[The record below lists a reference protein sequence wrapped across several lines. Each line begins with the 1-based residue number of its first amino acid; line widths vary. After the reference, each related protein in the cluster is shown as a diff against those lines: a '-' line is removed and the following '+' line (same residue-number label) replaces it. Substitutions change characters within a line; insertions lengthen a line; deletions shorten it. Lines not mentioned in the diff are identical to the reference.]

1 MLIGLD
7 CAAPHLVFERYRDRM
22 PHVTAL
28 CERGT
33 FGPMRS
39 TIPPITVPAWL
50 SMVTGYD
57 PGELGVYGFR
67 NRRAGSY
74 ALDLVTADQVHQ
86 PRLWDRLSE
95 RGRSVSVLFVPP
107 TYPAAPV
114 RGQQVS
120 CFMTPDL
127 QGVWCYPPA
136 LARELTEAFGP
147 YQMDVEGFRQRPPA
161 DILADIQRMTRQH
174 FAIARHL
181 WQTRSPE
188 FMMLVEMGPD
198 RLHHAF
204 YRHMDSAH
212 PRHDPRHAFVNAG
225 PDYYALLDQEIGQ
238 LIALADDDTTIML
251 VSDHGARVMYGGIC
265 INQWLIDRGDLVLRT
280 PVTQPTP
287 FAQLDIDWSR
297 TRAWGEGGYYA
308 RVFLNVAGREPHG
321 VVTRADYAAERERLA
336 AALRELPC
344 PSNGPQVAHR
354 VLAPEET
361 YSRVNGLAPDLCAFF
376 GDLAYRSIGSV
387 GHGSWYVDD
396 NDTGED
402 SCNHDWNGIFA
413 IAGAGVTA
421 RGAIEGCSIYD
432 VAPTVLD
439 LFNMT
444 PPDDWTGTTQAA
456 RSTAHWIER

>member
-22 PHVTAL
+22 PNVTAL

-33 FGPMRS
+33 YGPMRS
-39 TIPPITVPAWL
+39 TIPPITVPAWM

-74 ALDLVTADQVHQ
+74 DLDLVTAADVQQ
-86 PRLWDRLSE
+86 PRLWERLGE
-95 RGRSVSVLFVPP
+95 HGKRVSVLFVPP
-107 TYPAAPV
+107 TYPAQPV
-114 RGQQVS
+114 RGQLVS

-127 QGVWCYPPA
+127 EGLWCYPST
-136 LARELTEAFGP
+136 LARELTDKFGD
-147 YQMDVEGFRQRPPA
+147 YKMDVEGFRQRSPIDIRA
-161 DILADIQRMTRQH
+161 DIEAMTRQH

-181 WQTRSPE
+181 WQTRSPD

-204 YRHMDSAH
+204 YRHMDDAH
-212 PRHDPRHAFVNAG
+212 PRHDPQSPFVNVGA
-225 PDYYALLDQEIGQ
+225 DYYALLDEEIGR

-251 VSDHGARVMYGGIC
+251 VSDHGARVMHGGIC
-265 INQWLIDRGDLVLRT
+265 VNQCLIDRGDLVLRT
-280 PVTQPTP
+280 PVSQPTP
-287 FAQLDIDWSR
+287 FSRLDIDWSR
-297 TRAWGEGGYYA
+297 TRAWAEGGYYA
-308 RVFLNVAGREPHG
+308 RVFLNVQGREPNG
-321 VVTRADYAAERERLA
+321 VIAQRDFAAERDRLA
-336 AALRELPC
+336 DALRALPC
-344 PSNGPQVAHR
+344 PSFGPQIEHR
-354 VLAPEET
+354 VVTPEQA
-361 YSRVNGLAPDLCAFF
+361 YPRANGLPPDLCAFF

-387 GHGSWYVDD
+387 GHGGWYVDD

-413 IAGAGVTA
+413 IGGAGVIA
-421 RGAIEGCSIYD
+421 RGALDRCSIYD

-439 LFNMT
+439 LFGIT
-444 PPDDWTGTTQAA
+444 PPNDWTGVSQAGTTTP
-456 RSTAHWIER
+456 RGSLE

>member
-22 PHVTAL
+22 PHLSAL

-39 TIPPITVPAWL
+39 TMPPITVPAWL

-67 NRRAGSY
+67 SRRASSY
-74 ALDLVTADQVHQ
+74 ALDLVTAADVPQ
-86 PRLWDRLSE
+86 PRLWDRLGE
-95 RGRSVSVLFVPP
+95 RGHRVSVLFVPP
-107 TYPAAPV
+107 TYPAQPV
-114 RGQQVS
+114 RGQLVS

-127 QGVWCYPPA
+127 DAQWCYPAA
-136 LARELTEAFGP
+136 LASEITERFGP
-147 YQMDVEGFRQRPPA
+147 YRFDVEGFRARPPTE
-161 DILADIQRMTRQH
+161 ILADIEAMTRQH

-181 WQTRSPE
+181 WQTRSPD

-212 PRHDPRHAFVNAG
+212 PRHDPQSAYIDVGA
-225 PDYYALLDQEIGQ
+225 DYYALLDEEIGET
-238 LIALADDDTTIML
+238 IALADNDTTIMV

-265 INQWLIDRGDLVLRT
+265 VNQWLIDRGYLALRT
-280 PVTQPTP
+280 PATAPTP
-287 FAQLDIDWSR
+287 FSQLDIDWSR
-297 TRAWGEGGYYA
+297 TRAWAEGGYYA
-308 RVFLNVAGREPHG
+308 RVMLNVAGREPHG
-321 VVTRADYAAERERLA
+321 VIASDDYASERGLLA
-336 AALRELPC
+336 AALRAIPC
-344 PSNGPQVAHR
+344 PPNGPQLAHR
-354 VLAPEET
+354 VVTPEET
-361 YSRVNGLAPDLCAFF
+361 YPRVNGLAPDLCAYF

-402 SCNHDWNGIFA
+402 SCNHDWDGIFA

-421 RGAIEGCSIYD
+421 RGPIDGCSIYD

-439 LFNMT
+439 LFNVDR
-444 PPDDWTGTTQAA
+444 PNDWLG
-456 RSTAHWIER
+456 RSLLASVDQR